1 MAIFRDKAPLVEA
14 ATGKK
19 PAAAPPPT
27 ETPMGKALLQKVSPV
42 ASYEDYATAQ
52 GLTYGVPITNVGLST
67 EGKYGGYYNKED
79 LETAITGEAQA
90 RNMAAADYANTIR
103 QLAAERASQV
113 DKLTQSQLGSSYYA
127 GPYVAPREA
136 LPPRARELMSFRTQ
150 QMEGLGE
157 SQLLAEQIEQTPI
170 SQYARAIA
178 TQRYGLN
185 PALAA
190 GMFGP
195 EYELAQAKQQREMQF
210 YNPAEG
216 VLGYEDFLK
225 QQDRAYTQQQRAE
238 TMQQDAI
245 SRAIEARDLDV
256 LANPQLQ
263 SQSAQVRD
271 LYYTDSISG
280 VLGTNAKPI
289 ITASGLTPQQAY
301 DVTTKSFKL
310 PETGEVI
317 NFAKELENV
326 TNLLEQ
332 RDFENAVAQVNRLVF
347 TEAEPVGR
355 LLSAY
360 IVNMARIAG
369 KPLKDYAALATAMD
383 IGLQNPDGT

>member
-1 MAIFRDKAPLVEA
+1 
-14 ATGKK
+14 
-19 PAAAPPPT
+19 
-27 ETPMGKALLQKVSPV
+27 
-42 ASYEDYATAQ
+42 
-52 GLTYGVPITNVGLST
+52 
-67 EGKYGGYYNKED
+67 
-79 LETAITGEAQA
+79 
-90 RNMAAADYANTIR
+90 
-103 QLAAERASQV
+103 
-113 DKLTQSQLGSSYYA
+113 
-127 GPYVAPREA
+127 
-136 LPPRARELMSFRTQ
+136 MSFRSQ
-150 QMEGLGE
+150 QLDGLGE
-157 SQLLAEQIEQTPI
+157 SQILAEQIEQTPI
-170 SQYARAIA
+170 AQYARAIA
-178 TQRYGLN
+178 TQRYGIN

-238 TMQQDAI
+238 TMQQDEI
-245 SRAIEARDLDV
+245 NRAIAARDLNT
-256 LANPQLQ
+256 LANPRLQ

-271 LYYTDSISG
+271 LYYTDSVGS

-301 DVTTKSFKL
+301 DVITNSFPLEKS
-310 PETGEVI
+310 GEVVK
-317 NFAKELENV
+317 FSDELEKV
-326 TNLLEQ
+326 TQLLQE
-332 RDFENAVAQVNRLVF
+332 RDFETAVDQVNRLVF